1 MITLA
6 KFGVGRFCLVNFN
19 PRHASCNWRTKEK
32 EPFRDF
38 RMTDSLLALTDIE
51 EELSRAYVQAV
62 AARAGYTTAHYSQ
75 DRDGIDILIQAGG
88 DMRPAIA
95 LQLKATINLGNTSN
109 GFFRFP
115 LKSENHN
122 LLCFPSQTP
131 RLLVVLDLPRNQ
143 TEWLT
148 ITADEL
154 TLRRRAYWLNLRGHD
169 ETENKSSIT
178 VHIPEQNLF
187 NVDNLRMLM
196 EQSRKGNIQ

>member
-1 MITLA
+1 
-6 KFGVGRFCLVNFN
+6 
-19 PRHASCNWRTKEK
+19 
-32 EPFRDF
+32 
-38 RMTDSLLALTDIE
+38 MTDSLLALTDIE

-75 DRDGIDILIQAGG
+75 DRNGIDMLIQAGG

-131 RLLVVLDLPRNQ
+131 RLLVVLDLPKDQ

-154 TLRRRAYWLNLRGHD
+154 ILRRRAYWLNFRGHD

-187 NVDNLRMLM
+187 NVDNLRLLM
-196 EQSRKGNIQ
+196 EQSRKGSIQ